1 MTVIIVVGFAALCL
15 ALLVLCF
22 AGMRRIFPGEQQ
34 RYRGTRRSRRG
45 RRTWRDA
52 YRWSKTIGTL
62 PPAGRHR
69 APDVLVSA

>member
-1 MTVIIVVGFAALCL
+1 MTVIIFVGFVAMCL
-15 ALLVLCF
+15 GLLALCF
-22 AGMRRIFPGEQQ
+22 AGMRRIFPGEQ
-34 RYRGTRRSRRG
+34 RYHGTRRSRRG

-69 APDVLVSA
+69 APDVLASA